1 MRKQVRQRVV
11 LLLVVLITAL
21 ASPLPAQ
28 AHGVGPTADLQLAQT
43 FAGNDLT
50 IVLRRTSEVPGPLQV
65 EVFAHSPVRKTTLT
79 LTITGQP
86 NDAVMRLVSPGV
98 QAAVLRV
105 EGPGEHVL
113 ELRAGDQRAT
123 IPFRVLVDRLATWEI
138 ITYGGFA
145 AAGLLIITSLGCAV
159 ARRPGIRALA
169 VPQAVGAVIALVAAA
184 TTAGLSKD
192 MPPAVPDGA
201 PPGSALR
208 ADAADGSAPN
218 GRPYVNLRLRTEPAN
233 PQTGQD
239 FDLVLNLT
247 DGSTGRPADDLV
259 AHHAALIHTVIT
271 SQDGR
276 EFRHVHPVR
285 TAPGVLTVRM
295 SVRTPGKHLMYAEF
309 ERADSGAQLVSGS
322 FHVAGSRLPAPSVE
336 ADGVDVQVALSPKRV
351 VAQRPVTIQA
361 EVSADGR
368 PARDLQPWLGMAGHL
383 VIRDAEGNFFGHVH
397 ELTSMAAQAQRAATR
412 APLQDETVA
421 REGPTLRF
429 TYTFP
434 APGRYLVWVQFARA
448 FRIHTVPL
456 TIDVAKGQP

>member
-1 MRKQVRQRVV
+1 MRKQLTKRVV
-11 LLLVVLITAL
+11 LVLVVLVLAL

-50 IVLRRTSEVPGPLQV
+50 IVLRRTPEVPGPLQV
-65 EVFAHSPVRKTTLT
+65 EVFAHAPVRPITVTLA
-79 LTITGQP
+79 ISGQP
-86 NDAVMRLVSPGV
+86 HDATLRLVSPGV
-98 QAAVLRV
+98 QAATLRV
-105 EGPGEHVL
+105 ERAGEQVL

-123 IPFRVLVDRLATWEI
+123 IPFRVLVDRLAAWEI

-145 AAGLLIITSLGCAV
+145 AGGLLIITSLGSAV
-159 ARRPGIRALA
+159 LRRPLLRALA
-169 VPQAVGAVIALVAAA
+169 VPLAIGAVLALVIAT

-192 MPPAVPDGA
+192 LPPAVPDGA
-201 PPGSALR
+201 PPTTGLR

-218 GRPYVNLRLRTEPAN
+218 GRPYVNLRLSTQPAN
-233 PQTGQD
+233 PRTGQD
-239 FDLVLNLT
+239 FDLLLSLT
-247 DGSTGRPADDLV
+247 DGSSGRPADDLV
-259 AHHAALIHTVIT
+259 VHHAALIHTVIT

-285 TAPGVLTVRM
+285 TAPGVLTVRL
-295 SVRTPGKHLMYAEF
+295 SVSTPGKHLLYAEF

-322 FHVAGSRLPAPSVE
+322 FQVAGARLQAPA
-336 ADGVDVQVALSPKRV
+336 AGTDGIDVQVALSPRRV
-351 VAQRPVTIQA
+351 VAGRPVTIQA

-383 VIRDAEGNFFGHVH
+383 VIRDASGNFFGHVH
-397 ELTSMAAQAQRAATR
+397 ELTSMAAQAQRTADR

-434 APGRYLVWVQFARA
+434 APGRYLVWVQFARS

>member
-1 MRKQVRQRVV
+1 MRKQLRKWVV
-11 LLLVVLITAL
+11 LMVVLVIAM

-28 AHGVGPTADLQLAQT
+28 AHGVSPTADLQLAQT

-50 IVLRRTSEVPGPLQV
+50 IVLRRTPEVPGPLQV
-65 EVFAHSPVRKTTLT
+65 EVFAHTPVRPTTLT
-79 LTITGQP
+79 LAIAGQP
-86 NDAVMRLVSPGV
+86 HNAHLKLVSPGV
-98 QAAVLRV
+98 QAATLHV
-105 EGPGEHVL
+105 ERAGEQVL
-113 ELRAGDQRAT
+113 ELRAGDQHAT

-145 AAGLLIITSLGCAV
+145 AAGLLMITSLGSAV
-159 ARRPGIRALA
+159 LRRSSIRALA
-169 VPQAVGAVIALVAAA
+169 VPQAVGAVLALVVAA

-192 MPPAVPDGA
+192 LPPAVPDGA
-201 PPGSALR
+201 PPTTGLR

-218 GRPYVNLRLRTEPAN
+218 GRPYVNLRLSTQPAN
-233 PQTGQD
+233 PRTGQE
-239 FDLVLNLT
+239 FDLVLSLT
-247 DGSTGRPADDLV
+247 DGSSGRPADDLV

-271 SQDGR
+271 SQAGR

-285 TAPGVLTVRM
+285 TAPGVLTVRL
-295 SVRTPGKHLMYAEF
+295 SVRTPGKHLLYAEF

-322 FHVAGSRLPAPSVE
+322 FQVAGAQLPPQAKD
-336 ADGVDVQVALSPKRV
+336 DGVDVQVALSPRHV
-351 VAQRPVTIQA
+351 VAGRPVTIQA
-361 EVSADGR
+361 EVSANGR
-368 PARDLQPWLGMAGHL
+368 PVRDLQPWLGMAGHL
-383 VIRDAEGNFFGHVH
+383 VIRDASGNFFGHVH
-397 ELTSMAAQAQRAATR
+397 ELTSMAAQARRSATK

>member
-1 MRKQVRQRVV
+1 MV
-11 LLLVVLITAL
+11 LGWPVSA
-21 ASPLPAQ
+21 A
-28 AHGVGPTADLQLAQT
+28 AHGVGPTADLQVAQT

-79 LTITGQP
+79 LTIAGQP
-86 NDAVMRLVSPGV
+86 DDAVVRLVSPGV

-105 EGPGEHVL
+105 EGPGEHML

-159 ARRPGIRALA
+159 VRRPGIRALA
-169 VPQAVGAVIALVAAA
+169 VPQAVAAVIALVVAA

-201 PPGSALR
+201 PPKSSLR
-208 ADAADGSAPN
+208 GDAADGSAPN

-233 PQTGQD
+233 PQTGKD
-239 FDLVLNLT
+239 FDLELNLT

-295 SVRTPGKHLMYAEF
+295 SVRTPGKHLLYAEF
-309 ERADSGAQLVSGS
+309 ERADSGAQLVRGS
-322 FHVAGSRLPAPSVE
+322 FEAAGPRLSPPPAE
-336 ADGVDVQVALSPKRV
+336 AEAGGTGGARAAGIGVQVSFEPQRV
-351 VAQRPVTIQA
+351 VAGRPLTIQA
-361 EVSADGR
+361 AVSADGR

-397 ELTSMAAQAQRAATR
+397 ELASMAAQAQRAATR